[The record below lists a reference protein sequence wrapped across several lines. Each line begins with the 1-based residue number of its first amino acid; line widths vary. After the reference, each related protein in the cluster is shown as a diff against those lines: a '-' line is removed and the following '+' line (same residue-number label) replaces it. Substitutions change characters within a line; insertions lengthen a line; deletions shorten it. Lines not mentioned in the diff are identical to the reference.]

1 MEPIASEVLSLAAPR
16 VADAVLYA
24 PSAASL
30 VFSTAYH
37 ILNSNNNNKGLDDDL
52 SHTTVSLMSNENP
65 TIPLMMRYDCSTA
78 IDSSILRRF
87 RSEANRHACKMGS
100 GLLKL
105 FFPLLWLRCPWLWL
119 QSLRSF
125 LSQNQLF
132 QAPCVSPLQQ
142 HHGFSQV
149 SPQRTSLYQQR
160 MEQNLNF

>member
-1 MEPIASEVLSLAAPR
+1 M
-16 VADAVLYA
+16 
-24 PSAASL
+24 
-30 VFSTAYH
+30 FSVWLLPELQMQFCMHLQLLLWFSQLPTI
-37 ILNSNNNNKGLDDDL
+37 ILNSNNNSKGLDDDL
-52 SHTTVSLMSNENP
+52 SRTTVSLMSNENP